1 MLQNI
6 NAYFSIKSVPQGK
19 ASFTTG
25 WKIVTAQFSIN
36 ENLMRNGNSLDAA
49 TSKNVC

>member
-19 ASFTTG
+19 ASFRCFEMVE
-25 WKIVTAQFSIN
+25 IRNRSIFG
-36 ENLMRNGNSLDAA
+36 L
-49 TSKNVC
+49 TKT

>member
-19 ASFTTG
+19 ASFHVEMEIR
-25 WKIVTAQFSIN
+25 KPL
-36 ENLMRNGNSLDAA
+36 NLA
-49 TSKNVC
+49 